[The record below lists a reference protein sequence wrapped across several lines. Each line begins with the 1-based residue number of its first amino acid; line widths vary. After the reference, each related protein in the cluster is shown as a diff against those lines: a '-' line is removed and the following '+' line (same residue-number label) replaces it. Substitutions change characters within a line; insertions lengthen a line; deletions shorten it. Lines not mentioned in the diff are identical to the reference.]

1 MVSAP
6 PSASCLSGCKSYLPD
21 LSGRRVLVVADDEE
35 SRELLEEMILLW
47 GGEFLGVQNGA
58 EALQQARLALAEGRR
73 FDLIIID
80 LNRTCARGAAAARTL
95 AGETA
100 LSATPILFLNGEPCP
115 PPESAALPGAFCVEK
130 PLRLV
135 DLQDAVSKVLCGR
148 VFNFPRRTKAW
159 LTTGKTPISQRI
171 LLVED
176 SPVNQKLMQTLLGK
190 RGHQL
195 ATAENGREALELLAG
210 GTFDL
215 ILVDMQM
222 PVMDGIELT
231 QIIRRGDG
239 GLCDPNIPIIGTTA
253 HAYEEERE
261 QFRAAGLDHCLAKPF
276 KIQEL
281 LALVER
287 YARQEITDDQ

>member
-1 MVSAP
+1 M
-6 PSASCLSGCKSYLPD
+6 
-21 LSGRRVLVVADDEE
+21 LVVADGEE

-47 GGEFLGVQNGA
+47 GGVCLAVSSGS
-58 EALQQARLALAEGRR
+58 EALMRARQALAEACR

-100 LSATPILFLNGEPCP
+100 LAATPILFLNGEPCP
-115 PPESAALPGAFCVEK
+115 PPESTALPGAFCVEK

-148 VFNFPRRTKAW
+148 VFGFPRRTKAW
-159 LTTGKTPISQRI
+159 LSTGKAPVSQRI

-176 SPVNQKLMQTLLGK
+176 SPVNQKLVQTLFGK
-190 RGHQL
+190 RGHQV
-195 ATAENGREALELLAG
+195 ATTENGREALELLARE
-210 GTFDL
+210 TYDI

-222 PVMDGIELT
+222 PLMDGVELT
-231 QIIRRGDG
+231 QIIRRGE
-239 GLCDPNIPIIGTTA
+239 GLRSDPQIPIIGVTA
-253 HAYEEERE
+253 HAWDEDRE
-261 QFRAAGLDHCLAKPF
+261 HFLAAGLNHCVTKPF

-287 YARQEITDDQ
+287 YAKQEGAEDK